1 MTALGLGLG
10 LLAFAHLADYVTF
23 VRMVLAH
30 GLDAEANPIVAL
42 IARELGFE
50 ILTLAKIAAVLLMVT
65 TVVVVRRSRPRVAH
79 VTLSLGILLGT
90 VGAITNLATI

>member
-1 MTALGLGLG
+1 MTALGFGLV

-42 IARELGFE
+42 IAREYGFE
-50 ILTLAKIAAVLLMVT
+50 VLTLAKLAAVVLMAA

-79 VTLSLGILLGT
+79 ATLVLGIALGT
-90 VGAITNLATI
+90 IGAVTNLATI